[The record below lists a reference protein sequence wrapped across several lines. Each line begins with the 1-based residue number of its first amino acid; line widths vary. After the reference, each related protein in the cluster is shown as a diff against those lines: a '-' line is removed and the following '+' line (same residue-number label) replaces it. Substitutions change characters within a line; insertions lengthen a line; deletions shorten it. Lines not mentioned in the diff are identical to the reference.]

1 MKKLLLFIP
10 ITALLFSSCEEV
22 PPAINFSVP
31 IIPLKDSMY
40 IATTVPVAQHKA
52 VLIDDITG
60 VRCNNCPDAAKKAM
74 DIVAQKSHDSVVV
87 IALYANIPSL
97 SNFTTPYSGE
107 KNLVYE
113 GAGQIIES
121 LGKPSGLPS
130 GYINRKIFPG
140 KTERPIDKN
149 EWINFVNEGLK
160 GKTPVNIKLSKELK
174 GRNLKVEINLAYNSA
189 PTNAN
194 SHKYAIYLIEDG
206 IVGRQLTK
214 TVEEPNYVH
223 NHVLRYA
230 FGLAMGN
237 PLQGPYVA
245 GKTYVKQFEYEV
257 PAEFDLTHCH
267 LICAVMDGTTEE
279 VLNIREIDL

>member
-1 MKKLLLFIP
+1 MKNLLLFIP
-10 ITALLFSSCEEV
+10 ITALLFSACEEV
-22 PPAINFSVP
+22 PPVIDFSVP
-31 IIPLKDSMY
+31 VIPLKDSMY
-40 IATTVPVAQHKA
+40 IASTVPLAQHKA

-74 DIVAQKSHDSVVV
+74 DILAQKSHDSVVV

-97 SNFTTPYSGE
+97 SNFTTPYPGE
-107 KNLVYE
+107 PLLIYE
-113 GAGQIIES
+113 GADQIIES
-121 LGKPSGLPS
+121 LGKPQGLPS
-130 GYINRKIFPG
+130 GYVNRKLFSG

-160 GKTPVNIKLSKELK
+160 GKTPVNIALS
-174 GRNLKVEINLAYNSA
+174 RTITNRTLKVEINLAYNSA
-189 PTNAN
+189 PVNAN
-194 SHKYAIYLIEDG
+194 PHKYAIYILEDG
-206 IVGRQLTK
+206 IIGRQQNK

-230 FGLAMGN
+230 FGLAVGN

-257 PAEFDLTHCH
+257 PAEFNLANCH
-267 LICAVMDGTTEE
+267 LVCAVMDGTTEE
-279 VLNIREIDL
+279 VINIREIDL